1 MLTTIWPIWKTNNEL
16 NHITEIS
23 SILKYFRFS
32 ILNGLFYAG
41 EVANKTI
48 IYFIFFFSRLDV
60 IQ

>member
-48 IYFIFFFSRLDV
+48 IYFIFFFL
-60 IQ
+60 